1 MSWAEHARRIGQDG
15 RASLKRLAPAA
26 DVIPVGVSEDLPAI
40 DVGAA
45 GASAWRAYERRRG
58 NRHTWLHGAGG
69 EEQVAKRLTKHLG
82 ESAVLLHDRRLPR
95 SMANIDHIA
104 VAPSGIWVIDAKR
117 YTGKVAISK
126 PPLGEAMLMIA
137 GRNRSRLADGLA
149 LQVAAVRS
157 VMGERADIPVHGAF
171 CFVDADLPTI
181 GTLTFR
187 GYPLLSPRRLAG
199 RIKTRERGDAEL
211 LQAVA
216 MHLSIGFPAA

>member
-1 MSWAEHARRIGQDG
+1 M
-15 RASLKRLAPAA
+15 
-26 DVIPVGVSEDLPAI
+26 IPVGVSEDLPAI
-40 DVGAA
+40 YVGTP
-45 GASAWRAYERRRG
+45 GASARRAYERR
-58 NRHTWLHGAGG
+58 LCGAEG
-69 EEQVAKRLTKHLG
+69 EELVAKRLTKHLG
-82 ESAVLLHDRRLPR
+82 ETAVLLHDRRMPR

-126 PPLGEAMLMIA
+126 PLLGEAMLMIA

-149 LQVAAVRS
+149 LQVAAVES
-157 VMGERADIPVHGAF
+157 VMSERADIPVHGAF

-199 RIKTRERGDAEL
+199 RIKTREQGNAEL
-211 LQAVA
+211 LRAVA
-216 MHLSIGFPAA
+216 THLATRFPAA